1 MPFPPISPTELQAL
15 VDADPRVRV
24 VDVRSGGEFES
35 AHIPGAYNVPIDALG
50 EHQRDLVE
58 LGEPVVLVCQSGT
71 RACRAESAL
80 LDAGMDNVRVLA
92 GGMNAWQQEG
102 REVVTLRARWPI
114 ERQVR
119 LVAGALVAGSI
130 AASVVFPKAKWLAG
144 GIGAG
149 LTVAALTDTCAM
161 GSLLTRLPYNRPA
174 ECDVDA
180 TVARLRAGSPARE
193 AAA

>member
-1 MPFPPISPTELQAL
+1 MPYPQISPRELQEL

-50 EHQRDLVE
+50 EHQRDLVD
-58 LGEPVVLVCQSGT
+58 LGDPVVLVCQSGA

-80 LDAGMDNVRVLA
+80 RDAGMDNVRVLA
-92 GGMNAWQQEG
+92 GGMDAWQREG
-102 REVVTLRARWPI
+102 REVVTLKARWPI

-130 AASVVFPKAKWLAG
+130 AASAFVPKAKWVAG
-144 GIGAG
+144 GVGAG
-149 LTVAALTDTCAM
+149 LTIAALTNTCAM
-161 GSLLTRLPYNRPA
+161 GSLLMRLPYNRPA
-174 ECDVDA
+174 ECGVDA
-180 TVARLRAGSPARE
+180 TVARLRAGTPARE
-193 AAA
+193 DAA

>member
-1 MPFPPISPTELQAL
+1 MPYSQISPTELQEL
-15 VDADPRVRV
+15 IDQDPRVRV
-24 VDVRSGGEFES
+24 IDVRTGGEFEA

-58 LGEPVVLVCQSGT
+58 LGDPVVLVCQSGT
-71 RACRAESAL
+71 RACRAETAL
-80 LDAGMDNVRVLA
+80 VDAGMDNVRVLA

-102 REVVTLRARWPI
+102 REVITLKARWPM

-119 LVAGALVAGSI
+119 LVAGSI
-130 AASVVFPKAKWLAG
+130 VLSSILASTVFPKAKWIAG

-149 LTVAALTDTCAM
+149 LTFAALSNTCAL
-161 GSLLTRLPYNRPA
+161 GSLLAKLPYNRPA

-180 TVARLRAGSPARE
+180 TIARLRADARRK